1 MDRFY
6 GIDSI
11 MTTLGINNSDNF
23 QVWWNEVMGGNE
35 NQDLNIEGFVWD
47 RPQLDFTYEF
57 LAEQAN
63 IEAMATYVDLNSPA
77 LPSGKTAPLAKL
89 SGSIPRQKYRIV
101 RGENDYRKQLIT
113 LQEVAGV
120 ASFNGANVD
129 KSIED
134 YLVNYL
140 YDTLVDIPNAHKN
153 SLNYQVG
160 QMKSKAMLDINSE
173 NNPRGIRGVSF
184 KAQVPEANK
193 IQASWFSG
201 TEEAVVPNTDAD
213 PVGDL
218 RKKIREMKWKPSI
231 NRVTVEM
238 DEEFAI
244 DHLFRHPAVLKE
256 IGYMLNPMLMVSPSN
271 DKNAT
276 AYATRQEDNVLKEY
290 FRRAIGAD
298 EVILHSTI
306 VGVEKLNHETK
317 LYERTPM
324 KAFDE
329 GVVLLRPS
337 GNIGVIKNVA
347 PLRPDGSA
355 ITAGIFGGR
364 GIVEYIYNAQTR
376 TQDWQSELTILAVPT
391 RPHDMYYLNVVT
403 SAVGPA

>member
-1 MDRFY
+1 
-6 GIDSI
+6 
-11 MTTLGINNSDNF
+11 
-23 QVWWNEVMGGNE
+23 
-35 NQDLNIEGFVWD
+35 
-47 RPQLDFTYEF
+47 
-57 LAEQAN
+57 
-63 IEAMATYVDLNSPA
+63 
-77 LPSGKTAPLAKL
+77 
-89 SGSIPRQKYRIV
+89 
-101 RGENDYRKQLIT
+101 
-113 LQEVAGV
+113 
-120 ASFNGANVD
+120 
-129 KSIED
+129 
-134 YLVNYL
+134 
-140 YDTLVDIPNAHKN
+140 
-153 SLNYQVG
+153 
-160 QMKSKAMLDINSE
+160 MKSKAMLEINHE

-184 KAQVPEANK
+184 KAQVPDENK
-193 IQASWFSG
+193 IQTFWFSG
-201 TEEAVVPNTDAD
+201 TSGNGVFVPNTDAD

-218 RKKIREMKWKPSI
+218 RKQVRAMKWKPSI

-306 VGVEKLNHETK
+306 VGVEKLNPETK

-391 RPHDMYYLNVVT
+391 RPHDMYYINAIRT
-403 SAVGPA
+403 QEES

>member
-1 MDRFY
+1 MNRFY
-6 GIDSI
+6 GIDTI
-11 MTTLGINNSDNF
+11 MTTLGLSNSKDF
-23 QVWWNEVMGGNE
+23 QVWWNEVMTRNE
-35 NQDLNIEGFVWD
+35 NQNLNINGFVFD
-47 RPQLDFTYEF
+47 RPQLDFDYEF
-57 LAEQAN
+57 LEAQGA
-63 IEAMATYVDLNSPA
+63 IEAMASYVDLNSPA
-77 LPSGKTAPLAKL
+77 MPAGKSAPLAKV

-120 ASFNGANVD
+120 AAFNGADVNR
-129 KSIED
+129 SLES

-160 QMKSKAMLDINSE
+160 QMKSKAKLEINDT
-173 NNPRGIRGVSF
+173 NNPRGIQGATF
-184 KAQVPEANK
+184 KAHVPDANF
-193 IQASWFSG
+193 INENWFTKDKDG
-201 TEEAVVPNTDAD
+201 NLVIVEGAD
-213 PVGDL
+213 PVNAL
-218 RKKIREMKWKPSI
+218 RKKIREMKWSPAI
-231 NRVTVEM
+231 ARVTVEM

-244 DHLFRHPAVLKE
+244 DHLLRHPAVLKE
-256 IGYMLNPMLMVSPSN
+256 VGYMLNPMLMVSPSN
-271 DKNAT
+271 DKNAS
-276 AYATRQEDNVLKEY
+276 AYATRQEDSVLKEY
-290 FRRAIGAD
+290 LRRAIGAD
-298 EVILHSTI
+298 ELIFHNTV
-306 VGVEKLNHETK
+306 VGVEKLNKATK
-317 LYERTPM
+317 EYERTPM

-337 GNIGVIKNVA
+337 GNIGVIKNVV

-391 RPHDMYYLNVVT
+391 RPHDMYYYNVVGEY
-403 SAVGPA
+403 VGA